1 MYEKDVKRKKV
12 FCWWPMRLGFW
23 SEWLGISDYVVIN
36 AGDLTVFA
44 RGHGVSAE
52 IIGRCT
58 TLLLKYEYEI
68 QQQWYDSYE
77 AKHLVKK
84 FFHLHWHVH
93 SSAEKDPESRAGL
106 GGDRKFSHSLCV
118 ALAID
123 SFTVGSQKYTPSIW
137 FLLPYSN
144 YLSRRIL
151 YPRQCCDWKRF
162 PNSFVQENTSTGRL
176 QSDCRRENDMC
187 LITYII
193 QVVTYESRYIRIRPN
208 SLE

>member
-23 SEWLGISDYVVIN
+23 SEWLGISDYVTARVVIN

-77 AKHLVKK
+77 AKHLQVVKK
-84 FFHLHWHVH
+84 FFHLHVH
-93 SSAEKDPESRAGL
+93 SSAEKDPESLAGL
-106 GGDRKFSHSLCV
+106 GGDRKISHSLCV

-123 SFTVGSQKYTPSIW
+123 SFTVGTVQYGGTTVSRWLPKIYAIDMISPTLFKLSVLEDSLSPSMLRLEEISQFIC
-137 FLLPYSN
+137 
-144 YLSRRIL
+144 
-151 YPRQCCDWKRF
+151 PRKH
-162 PNSFVQENTSTGRL
+162 
-176 QSDCRRENDMC
+176 
-187 LITYII
+187 
-193 QVVTYESRYIRIRPN
+193 
-208 SLE
+208 